1 MRPIIDMETVQ
12 IEITNACGH
21 QCSNCTRLV
30 GHHPKP
36 YFMDFDTF
44 KNAVDSMAEFP
55 SSRIVGM
62 MGGEPLLHPE
72 FERFCKYMQEKLGP
86 DRCGLW
92 TCFPEGKEHYRQTV
106 VDTFGNIFLNDHTR
120 ADVLHGPVLVA
131 SEELDMY
138 QWYKDYRINHC
149 WVQNTWSAS
158 INPHGA
164 FFCEVAA
171 ALSML
176 LETQETTLGW
186 KVEPDWWKRSP
197 KDFTAQMER
206 YCVKCGCAMP
216 LMRREST
223 DGRDDISP
231 KMLELLRKTSPKLKR
246 GKYVKAK
253 INEFHEDNRPT
264 ATYKDQEYRDKIA
277 ARYGIFLALRDSGY
291 LKPHLIQN
299 QEKAEDKSRELAP
312 V

>member
-1 MRPIIDMETVQ
+1 
-12 IEITNACGH
+12 
-21 QCSNCTRLV
+21 
-30 GHHPKP
+30 
-36 YFMDFDTF
+36 
-44 KNAVDSMAEFP
+44 
-55 SSRIVGM
+55 
-62 MGGEPLLHPE
+62 
-72 FERFCKYMQEKLGP
+72 
-86 DRCGLW
+86 
-92 TCFPEGKEHYRQTV
+92 
-106 VDTFGNIFLNDHTR
+106 
-120 ADVLHGPVLVA
+120 
-131 SEELDMY
+131 
-138 QWYKDYRINHC
+138 
-149 WVQNTWSAS
+149 
-158 INPHGA
+158 
-164 FFCEVAA
+164 
-171 ALSML
+171 ML
-176 LETQETTLGW
+176 LETPETTLGW

-231 KMLELLRKTSPKLKR
+231 KMLELLKKTSPKLKR